1 MERAITVDGK
11 EVKMRASA
19 LIPRLYRFKFGRD
32 MIRDLAQL
40 KKNFEAVTKNM
51 EDASEDEKR
60 KLS

>member
-1 MERAITVDGK
+1 MERTITVDGK

-40 KKNFEAVTKNM
+40 KKNFEAVTKDM
-51 EDASEDEKR
+51 GDASEDEKR